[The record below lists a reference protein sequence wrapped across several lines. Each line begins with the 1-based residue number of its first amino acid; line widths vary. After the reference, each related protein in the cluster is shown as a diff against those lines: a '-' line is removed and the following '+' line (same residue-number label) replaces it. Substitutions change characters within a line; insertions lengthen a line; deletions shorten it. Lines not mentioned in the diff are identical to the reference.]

1 MKNKYLKSP
10 WLEVIIMTVVVVL
23 SYLALALI
31 SYGSE
36 TPPDGLSAWSITAI
50 LFGSFIASFCL
61 ALVAVIAGIG
71 GGVLFTPVMLA
82 FTAID
87 SLVIRATGLVVAMFS
102 GLVSTKL
109 FMNTGLGNLK
119 VCIFGATIAG
129 IGALTGAT
137 SAIYVA
143 EYMGP
148 SGEGFIR
155 IALGGIILFIAALF
169 FFGGGKVEWP
179 EVKKSGHFAKLAKL
193 EQPYVEKSLG
203 RVINYKVKRAR
214 WFLLAAFGIGL
225 LSGFFGLG
233 GGWALV
239 PAQNLIAGIPLKVSA
254 ANSGILLGMI
264 DSIGVWPYL
273 LMGAVIPLFV
283 APWLVGQVVGG
294 IVGAH
299 ILVAIKA
306 GFVRLMLIGIMIF
319 TAYGLVTR
327 GLNILGLIGEVP
339 GYINMAV
346 FLLIM
351 SAVVFSIWKFKQEEK
366 TSDKADEL
374 VQETA

>member
-1 MKNKYLKSP
+1 MKKFLKPP
-10 WLEVIIMTVVVVL
+10 WIEVIIMTLVVIL
-23 SYLALALI
+23 SYMALALI
-31 SYGSE
+31 SYGSQ
-36 TPPDGLSAWSITAI
+36 TPPDGISAWHITAI

-61 ALVAVIAGIG
+61 ALIAVIAGIG

-102 GLVSTKL
+102 GLISTKL

-143 EYMGP
+143 QYMGP
-148 SGEGFIR
+148 TGEGFIR
-155 IALGGIILFIAALF
+155 IALGFIILFIAALF
-169 FFGGGKVEWP
+169 YFGGGKIEWP
-179 EVKKSGHFAKLAKL
+179 TVKKSGHFATLAHL
-193 EQPYVEKSLG
+193 EQPYLEESLHK
-203 RVINYKVKRAR
+203 VINYKVKNAR
-214 WFLLAAFGIGL
+214 YFLLAAFGIGL

-283 APWLVGQVVGG
+283 APWLVGQVIGG

-299 ILVAIKA
+299 ILVSIKA

-319 TAYGLVTR
+319 TSYGLVSR
-327 GLNILGLIGEVP
+327 GLNILGVIGEIP
-339 GYINMAV
+339 GHINMAV
-346 FLLIM
+346 FIVIM
-351 SAVVFSIWKFKQEEK
+351 SSVIFSIWKFTKEKNLEE
-366 TSDKADEL
+366 
-374 VQETA
+374 ETAQ

>member
-1 MKNKYLKSP
+1 
-10 WLEVIIMTVVVVL
+10 
-23 SYLALALI
+23 
-31 SYGSE
+31 
-36 TPPDGLSAWSITAI
+36 
-50 LFGSFIASFCL
+50 
-61 ALVAVIAGIG
+61 
-71 GGVLFTPVMLA
+71 MLA

>member
-1 MKNKYLKSP
+1 MNKYLKSP
-10 WLEVIIMTVVVVL
+10 WIEVIIMTAVVIL
-23 SYLALALI
+23 SYIALALI
-31 SYGSE
+31 SYGSQ
-36 TPPDGLSAWSITAI
+36 TPAGGTSAWTITAI
-50 LFGSFIASFCL
+50 LSGSFIASFCL

-143 EYMGP
+143 QYMGP
-148 SGEGFIR
+148 AGEGFIR

-169 FFGGGKVEWP
+169 FFGGGKIEWP
-179 EVKKSGHFAKLAKL
+179 EVEKSGRFAKLAHL
-193 EQPYVEKSLG
+193 EQPYVEESLHK
-203 RVINYKVKRAR
+203 VINYKIKNAR
-214 WFLLAAFGIGL
+214 YFLLAAFGIGL

-299 ILVAIKA
+299 ILVSIKA

-319 TAYGLVTR
+319 TSYGLVSR
-327 GLNILGLIGEVP
+327 GLNILGIIGEVP
-339 GYINMAV
+339 GHLNMAV
-346 FLLIM
+346 FLAIM
-351 SAVVFSIWKFKQEEK
+351 TSVVFSIWKFNKETSLEEE
-366 TSDKADEL
+366 A
-374 VQETA
+374 A

>member
-1 MKNKYLKSP
+1 MKMYLKSP
-10 WLEVIIMTVVVVL
+10 WIEVIIMTVVVIL

-31 SYGSE
+31 SYGSQ
-36 TPPDGLSAWSITAI
+36 TPEGGLSAWYITAI

-119 VCIFGATIAG
+119 ISIFGATIAG
-129 IGALTGAT
+129 VGALTGAT
-137 SAIYVA
+137 SAIFVA
-143 EYMGP
+143 QYMGP
-148 SGEGFIR
+148 AGEGFIR
-155 IALGGIILFIAALF
+155 LALGGIILFIAGLF

-179 EVKKSGHFAKLAKL
+179 KIKHSGPFAKMAHLS
-193 EQPYVEKSLG
+193 QPYYEESLHK
-203 RVINYKVKRAR
+203 VVDYKVIHSRY
-214 WFLLAAFGIGL
+214 FLLAAFGIGL

-299 ILVAIKA
+299 ILVSIKA

-319 TAYGLVTR
+319 TSYGLATR
-327 GLNILGLIGEVP
+327 GLNILGVIEEVP
-339 GYINMAV
+339 GEINMAV
-346 FLLIM
+346 FLVIM
-351 SAVVFSIWKFKQEEK
+351 SAVVYAIWKFNKEAKTEQEAE
-366 TSDKADEL
+366 
-374 VQETA
+374 Q